1 MWTFRYQDGTIT
13 IDGASLADLPPG
25 FVHDDRVGAP
35 RGPAFRYAE
44 VALDLHRSGRPFT
57 DEARAWHPT
66 PLQHR
71 AERVPRDYQ
80 RAALDAWVQ
89 AGRQGTVVLPTG
101 AGKTFVAELAIATS
115 RRPTL
120 VVAPTLDL
128 VAQWHRRLSLVF
140 GIECGILGGGQH
152 TLADI
157 TISTYDSAYRHL
169 GRYGDR
175 FGLLIWDEVHHLPA
189 PGYLES
195 ACCAMAPFRL
205 GLTATYE
212 RDDGREELLDDILGP
227 VVYRVGITDLAGRF
241 LADYDTV
248 QVTVHLSQGERER
261 YDACRKEFR
270 EFCTVHSISL
280 GGRHG
285 FQNFL
290 RQSARSKAGR
300 SAFRAYREYKSI
312 AHGTESKIKVLAELL
327 VEEHG
332 RRTIVFTNDNATA
345 FRVSR
350 LLLLPCITHHTP
362 VKERKHL
369 LTCFSEGSLPTLV
382 TSKVLNEGVDMPEAE
397 VAIVV
402 SGSGT
407 VREHV
412 QRLGR
417 ILRPRQG
424 KRAVLYELVAADTTE
439 VHASERRRKRA
450 VYGGD
455 EADADA

>member
-1 MWTFRYQDGTIT
+1 M
-13 IDGASLADLPPG
+13 
-25 FVHDDRVGAP
+25 HDDRVGAP
-35 RGPAFRYAE
+35 RGPAFRYGE
-44 VALDLHRSGRPFT
+44 VVLDIHQRGLPFT
-57 DEARAWHPT
+57 DHARAWAPLHP
-66 PLQHR
+66 LVHR

-80 RAALDAWVQ
+80 RAALDAWV
-89 AGRQGTVVLPTG
+89 AADRRGTVVLPTG

-140 GIECGILGGGQH
+140 GLDCGVLGGGQH

-175 FGLLIWDEVHHLPA
+175 FGLIVWDEVHHLPA
-189 PGYLES
+189 PGYLEA

-212 RDDGREELLDDILGP
+212 RDDGREELLNEILGP

-248 QVTVHLSQGERER
+248 RVTVHLSEDERAR
-261 YDACRKEFR
+261 YDACRLEFR
-270 EFCTVHSISL
+270 EFCTVHGISL
-280 GGRHG
+280 GGRFG

-327 VEEHG
+327 TEEHG

-369 LTCFSEGSLPTLV
+369 LESFSDGALPTLV

-417 ILRPRQG
+417 ILRPRAG

-439 VHASERRRKRA
+439 VHASERRRQHA
-450 VYGGD
+450 AYGGD
-455 EADADA
+455 DTDADT